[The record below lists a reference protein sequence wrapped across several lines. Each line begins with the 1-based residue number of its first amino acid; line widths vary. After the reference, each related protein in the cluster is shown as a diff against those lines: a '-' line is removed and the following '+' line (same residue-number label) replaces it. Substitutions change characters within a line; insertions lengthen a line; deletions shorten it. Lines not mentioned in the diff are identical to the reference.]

1 MSLDVLLLILRLI
14 TAAALYAFLG
24 AVLYYIWRDVR
35 AISEQYPDR
44 QRPMGKLIVV
54 KSEDVPIHVGREFA
68 LQPLT
73 TLGRGPGNTIVL
85 QDTFASNEHA
95 QVVWKRGQWWLE
107 DQKSKNGTVVND
119 IPVTEPVVLSS
130 GDEIA
135 VGRVRFRLE
144 IES

>member
-1 MSLDVLLLILRLI
+1 MSLDVLLLLLRLI

-24 AVLYYIWRDVR
+24 VVVYYIWRDVR
-35 AISEQYPDR
+35 AISEQYPER
-44 QRPMGKLIVV
+44 QRPMGKLTVV
-54 KSEDVPIHVGREFA
+54 KSDDNSLELGREYV

-73 TLGRGPGNTIVL
+73 TLGRSPTCTIVL
-85 QDTFASNEHA
+85 QDSFASTEHA

-107 DQKSKNGTVVND
+107 DQESKNGTIVND
-119 IPVTEPVVLSS
+119 ITVTEPVVLAS

>member
-1 MSLDVLLLILRLI
+1 MSLDVLLLVLRLI
-14 TAAALYAFLG
+14 TAAALYGFLG

-54 KSEDVPIHVGREFA
+54 KSDDVSLDVGREYA

-85 QDTFASNEHA
+85 QDTFASTEHA
-95 QVVWKRGQWWLE
+95 QVIWRRGQWWLE

-119 IPVTEPVVLSS
+119 IPVTEPIVLAS